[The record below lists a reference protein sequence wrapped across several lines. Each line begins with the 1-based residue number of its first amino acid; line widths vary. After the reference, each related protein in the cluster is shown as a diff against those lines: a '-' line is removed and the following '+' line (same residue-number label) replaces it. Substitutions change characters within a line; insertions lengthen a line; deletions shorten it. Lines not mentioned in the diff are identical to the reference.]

1 MKKMKI
7 ASISLLMMFGAMMV
21 ASCGSSN
28 ATPKEKKTIVLQEG
42 DKATLTVG
50 EDYTVIEFPETVTAE
65 DLALYETDFMGYI
78 SKSNGPIS
86 TDGKTWESYGI
97 YYYLHNS
104 KEWLHQGTYAS
115 PEEMT
120 VSKIKKI
127 RIANRRM
134 RLREFVDEMPYKR
147 DSKEMKND
155 QGFQDEISFGNTYY
169 IFIDI
174 ELRDIK

>member
-1 MKKMKI
+1 MKKTI
-7 ASISLLMMFGAMMV
+7 SIICMALMAGAMV
-21 ASCGSSN
+21 TSCGSSN

-50 EDYTVIEFPETVTAE
+50 EVFTEIEFPEAVTAE

-86 TDGKTWESYGI
+86 TDGGTWDSYKI

-115 PEEMT
+115 PQEMT
-120 VSKIKKI
+120 VSKIKKV

-134 RLREFVDEMPYKR
+134 RLREFVDEMPMKR

-174 ELRDIK
+174 ELRD

>member
-1 MKKMKI
+1 MKKTI
-7 ASISLLMMFGAMMV
+7 SIICMALMAGAMV
-21 ASCGSSN
+21 TSCGSSN

-50 EDYTVIEFPETVTAE
+50 EVFTEIEFPEAVTAE

-86 TDGKTWESYGI
+86 TDGGTWDSYKI

-115 PEEMT
+115 PQEMT

-174 ELRDIK
+174 ELRD